1 MQTINPDTIEKI
13 GRLIAQTASALAAVQ
28 ASKNSGNTVATTTLQ
43 GDLQATRDDY
53 ELAISQ
59 LDDTQRQWVQTTFAD
74 ALKLAEQGKS
84 TAATRAVYLAQIK
97 WADDQARELETVTD
111 EIKAARKEWTKGA
124 LSYEVS
130 AYEIAKLCDRTP
142 STVQRWT

>member
-59 LDDTQRQWVQTTFAD
+59 LDDTQRQWVQTIFAD
-74 ALKLAEQGKS
+74 ALKLAKQGKS

-97 WADDQARELETVTD
+97 WADDQARELETITD
-111 EIKAARKEWTKGA
+111 DIKAARKEWTQGA

-130 AYEIAKLCDRTP
+130 AYEIAKLCGRTP

>member
-59 LDDTQRQWVQTTFAD
+59 LDDTQRQWVQTIFAD

-97 WADDQARELETVTD
+97 WADDQARELETITD
-111 EIKAARKEWTKGA
+111 DIKAARKEWTKGA

>member
-13 GRLIAQTASALAAVQ
+13 GRLIAQTASALGAVQ

-59 LDDTQRQWVQTTFAD
+59 LDDTQRQWVQTIFAD

-111 EIKAARKEWTKGA
+111 DIKAARKEWTKGA
-124 LSYEVS
+124 LSYELS

>member
-28 ASKNSGNTVATTTLQ
+28 SSKNSGNTVATTTLQ

-59 LDDTQRQWVQTTFAD
+59 LDDTQRQWVQTIFAD

-111 EIKAARKEWTKGA
+111 DIKAARKEWTKGA

>member
-1 MQTINPDTIEKI
+1 MQTINPDMIEKI

-28 ASKNSGNTVATTTLQ
+28 ASKNSGNTVATQTLQ
-43 GDLQATRDDY
+43 GDLQAARDDY

-59 LDDTQRQWVQTTFAD
+59 LDDAQRQWVQTIFAD
-74 ALKLAEQGKS
+74 ALKLARQGKS
-84 TAATRAVYLAQIK
+84 TAATKAVYLAQIK
-97 WADDQARELETVTD
+97 WADDQARELETITD
-111 EIKAARKEWTKGA
+111 DIKAARKEWTKGA

-130 AYEIAKLCDRTP
+130 SYEVAKVCGRTP

>member
-1 MQTINPDTIEKI
+1 MQTINPDMIEKI

-59 LDDTQRQWVQTTFAD
+59 LDDTQRQWVQTIFAD
-74 ALKLAEQGKS
+74 ALKLAEQGNS

-111 EIKAARKEWTKGA
+111 DIKAARKEWTKGA